1 MTFTTFTNTAHTKAR
16 NTATITPPTVSAST
30 ANVTRNDDVATVYAN
45 LRYSTTGEEFE
56 NGGTGNNYS
65 TSRGMWLDSGN
76 ADQVWIERTVTAGSL
91 NNVDF
96 GSGRQQVTANKSL
109 GVFDSNIG
117 AGGHS
122 ATLTIVFYDA
132 EIGGNTLQTITGL
145 TLTATLFNACPLCCF
160 TPDTLVTMADHTQ
173 KRIVDIKVGDE
184 ILVASK
190 KAEEVTEIITR
201 VERPMYKL
209 IFEDGRI
216 LHASVD
222 HPIWVDGKGYCSVHP
237 QKNYKDRGPTAKLE
251 IGDYVVTESDVL
263 IKLVGIDYAE
273 YLDTVYTLGNYNYF
287 ANGIIVG

>member
-1 MTFTTFTNTAHTKAR
+1 MTFTTFTNTTHTKAR
-16 NTATITPPTVSAST
+16 STATITPPTVSAST
-30 ANVTRNDDVATVYAN
+30 ANVTKNDDVSTTYAN
-45 LRYSTTGEEFE
+45 LRYSTTGEEFQ
-56 NGGTGNNYS
+56 NAGIGNNYS

-76 ADQVWIERTVTAGSL
+76 ADQVWIERTITAGSL

-96 GSGRQQVTANKSL
+96 GSGRQQIVSNKSL
-109 GVFDSNIG
+109 GVFDSNPA
-117 AGGHS
+117 AGGQS

-132 EIGGNTLQTITGL
+132 ETGGNTLQTITGL
-145 TLTATLFNACPLCCF
+145 TLTATLFNACPSCCF

-173 KRIVDIKVGDE
+173 KRIGDIKIGDE
-184 ILVASK
+184 ILLASK
-190 KAEEVTEIITR
+190 KVEEVTEIITR

-209 IFEDGRI
+209 IFEDGRV

-263 IKLVGIDYAE
+263 IKLVSIDYAE